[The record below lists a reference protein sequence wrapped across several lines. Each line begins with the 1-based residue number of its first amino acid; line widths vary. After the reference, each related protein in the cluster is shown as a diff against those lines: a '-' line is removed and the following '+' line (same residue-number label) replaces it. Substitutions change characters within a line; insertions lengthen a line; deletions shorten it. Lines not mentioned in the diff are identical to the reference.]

1 MSLFKNLKT
10 QLNQLQPLKKALV
23 KKKHLVI
30 DYKENLE
37 FIAEYMKYDLS
48 YNHLEIHKRIKEIEE
63 ENKEIEEEI

>member
-48 YNHLEIHKRIKEIEE
+48 YNHLEIHKRIKEIKE